1 MIDMEKVR
9 DALQTIADSG
19 TDVDSGSGLGSVD
32 FWFTMNGREYYI
44 EVKPSNAQRA
54 KDQRGT

>member
-9 DALQTIADSG
+9 DALQTIADPG

-32 FWFTMNGREYYI
+32 FWFMMNGREYYI

-54 KDQRGT
+54 KDQRRT